1 MMLSSRSKYLP
12 VIGLTALALLAG
24 CGKAT
29 FKKQNFSAVSVASQY
44 TKPKIDIV
52 VFQDNSSSMTTPI
65 NTLKGQLD
73 SFLAGM
79 DSRWDYH
86 FIVLPLQSVMA
97 VNSSK
102 YVVAQNCADI
112 VGSNKPICLST
123 SQIST
128 FNNTPAGMD
137 WGWIRTTN
145 VAVGSTDLGFGNIWN
160 SLNQSSMSSTGF
172 LRPDAALA
180 MVVIS
185 NGEDVSGVSYYD
197 PDGDGTSELDYNSAT
212 SQASVANYKSAFES
226 IKGGAGLSRFYSVVA
241 TNNYGNCYG
250 GGAWRGYRYMDMSIR
265 LGSQYYD
272 VCAGGLSSVL
282 SDIGSQL
289 NSMIEAYVF
298 NYAVI
303 SQDPVVSSIEV
314 KKNGVVIPQSATN
327 GWTYE
332 GYKVDAYTSYLP
344 QLANKKTGYFI
355 RLNGTAEYKGTD
367 IITVD
372 FQRK

>member
-1 MMLSSRSKYLP
+1 MKFCSRSKYLP
-12 VIGLTALALLAG
+12 VIGLSMLALLTG
-24 CGKAT
+24 CGKAS
-29 FKKQNFSAVSVASQY
+29 FKKQEFSAVSVAGQY

-52 VFQDNSSSMTTPI
+52 VFQDNSSSMATPI
-65 NTLKGQLD
+65 ATLKGQLN
-73 SFLAGM
+73 SFLSNM

-86 FIVLPLQSVMA
+86 FVVLPLQAAAA
-97 VNSSK
+97 VNSGK

-128 FNNTPAGMD
+128 FNNTPAGVD
-137 WGWIRTTN
+137 WGWIQSTN
-145 VAVGSTDLGFGNIWN
+145 AAVGSTDMGFQTMW
-160 SLNQSSMSSTGF
+160 SDLSHSSMTSTGF

-185 NGEDVSGVSYYD
+185 NGEDVSGVSYHD
-197 PDGDGTSELDYNSAT
+197 PDGDGTSELDYNSGT
-212 SQASVANYKSAFES
+212 SQASMANYKAAFES
-226 IKGGAGLSRFYSVVA
+226 LKGGSGLSKFYSVVA

-250 GGAWRGYRYMDMSIR
+250 GAAWRGYRYMDMSIR

-272 VCAGGLSSVL
+272 ICAGGLSGVL
-282 SDIGSQL
+282 SDIGAQL
-289 NSMIEAYVF
+289 NSMIEAFIF

-303 SQDPVVSSIEV
+303 DQDPVVSSISV
-314 KKNGVVIPQSATN
+314 KKNGVTIPQSATN

-332 GYKVDAYTSYLP
+332 GYKTNAYTSYLP
-344 QLANKKTGYFI
+344 QLGNKKTGYFI
-355 RLNGTAEYKGTD
+355 KLNGTAEYKGTD